1 MPLVVKDRKKGDG
14 PEHSPHLSLTD
25 MHSQGGAA
33 NKRNISLL
41 MKSDIDISSSQ
52 KLILSNLLGG
62 SVEKQSNI
70 NKAELIESSLKEK
83 FNNGNVYVVNY
94 DDTNVLYVLDEDLYV
109 SEYDMEDEIPN
120 ISDDMTGVSR
130 IITYIPS
137 TGKVKV
143 KKSFANQEDID
154 SGVLKLIKEAVSNE
168 KLLEVFKNKYEGKLM
183 EENVQDIIKSLNE
196 ELNKA
201 KSEKDEAV
209 NALNELKKSVAE
221 QKLNSRMEAIS
232 GCVSDKEQAVALH
245 KAIGS
250 LEDEAFDAVINVIK
264 SKNEAV
270 EESELTVQVS
280 KSASESEEETDILED
295 ILRKRYSK

>member
-1 MPLVVKDRKKGDG
+1 MPLVVKDREKGDD

-25 MHSQGGAA
+25 MQSQGGAA

-70 NKAELIESSLKEK
+70 SKAELIESSLKEK
-83 FNNGNVYVVNY
+83 FNKGNVYVVNY
-94 DDTNVLYVLDEDLYV
+94 DDTNVLYMLDEDLYT
-109 SEYDMEDEIPN
+109 SKYDMEDELPK
-120 ISDDMTGVSR
+120 ISDDMAEVSH
-130 IITYIPS
+130 YVLYAHQQ
-137 TGKVKV
+137 GKVKV
-143 KKSFANQEDID
+143 KKSFDNQNEVN
-154 SGVLKLIKEAVSNE
+154 SEVLELIKLAVSDDRLVE
-168 KLLEVFKNKYEGKLM
+168 IFKNKYEGKLM
-183 EENVQDIIKSLNE
+183 EDKMQDIIKSLNE

-201 KSEKDEAV
+201 KSEKDEVV

-221 QKLNSRMEAIS
+221 QKLNARMNAIS
-232 GCVSDKEQAVALH
+232 ECVSDGEQAIALH
-245 KAIGS
+245 KAVGS
-250 LEDEAFDAVINVIK
+250 LEDDAFDTVISVIK
-264 SKNEAV
+264 SKNEVV

-280 KSASESEEETDILED
+280 KSIADDKETDILED

>member
-1 MPLVVKDRKKGDG
+1 MPLVVKDREKGDD

-70 NKAELIESSLKEK
+70 NKAELIESSLKDK
-83 FNNGNVYVVNY
+83 FNKGNVYVVNY
-94 DDTNVLYVLDEDLYV
+94 DDTNVLYMLDEDLYT
-109 SEYDMEDEIPN
+109 SKYDMEDELPK
-120 ISDDMTGVSR
+120 ISDDMAEVSHYVLY
-130 IITYIPS
+130 TPQQ
-137 TGKVKV
+137 GKVKV
-143 KKSFANQEDID
+143 KKSFDNQNEVN
-154 SGVLKLIKEAVSNE
+154 SEVLKLIKLAVSDDRLVE
-168 KLLEVFKNKYEGKLM
+168 IFKNKYEGKLM
-183 EENVQDIIKSLNE
+183 EDKMQDIIKSLNE

-201 KSEKDEAV
+201 KSEKDEVV

-221 QKLNSRMEAIS
+221 QKLNARMNAINE
-232 GCVSDKEQAVALH
+232 CVSDKEQAIALH
-245 KAIGS
+245 KAVGS
-250 LEDEAFDAVINVIK
+250 LEDDAFNTVISVIK
-264 SKNEAV
+264 SKNEVV

-280 KSASESEEETDILED
+280 KSVSDGEEKDILED

>member
-1 MPLVVKDRKKGDG
+1 MPLVVKDREKGDD

-25 MHSQGGAA
+25 MQSQGGAA

-70 NKAELIESSLKEK
+70 SKAELIESSLREK
-83 FNNGNVYVVNY
+83 FNKGNVYVVNY
-94 DDTNVLYVLDEDLYV
+94 DDTNVLYMLDEDLYT
-109 SEYDMEDEIPN
+109 SKYDMEDELPK
-120 ISDDMTGVSR
+120 ISDDMAEVSH
-130 IITYIPS
+130 YVLYAPQQ
-137 TGKVKV
+137 GKVKV
-143 KKSFANQEDID
+143 KKSFDNQNEVN
-154 SGVLKLIKEAVSNE
+154 SEVLELIKLAVSDDRLVE
-168 KLLEVFKNKYEGKLM
+168 IFKNKYEGKLM
-183 EENVQDIIKSLNE
+183 EDKMQDIIKSLNE

-201 KSEKDEAV
+201 KSEKDEVV

-221 QKLNSRMEAIS
+221 QKLNARMNAIS
-232 GCVSDKEQAVALH
+232 ECVSDEEQAIALH
-245 KAIGS
+245 KAVGS
-250 LEDEAFDAVINVIK
+250 LEDDAFNTVISVIK
-264 SKNEAV
+264 SKNEVV

-280 KSASESEEETDILED
+280 KSIADDKETDILED

>member
-1 MPLVVKDRKKGDG
+1 MPLVVKDREKGDD

-25 MHSQGGAA
+25 MRSQGGAA

-62 SVEKQSNI
+62 SVEKQSNL

-83 FNNGNVYVVNY
+83 FNKGNVYVVNY
-94 DDTNVLYVLDEDLYV
+94 DDTNVLYMLDEDLYT
-109 SEYDMEDEIPN
+109 SEYDTEGELPN
-120 ISDDMTGVSR
+120 ISNDMVGVSHFVS
-130 IITYIPS
+130 YIPQQ
-137 TGKVKV
+137 GKVEV
-143 KKSFANQEDID
+143 KKSFDNQNKVN
-154 SGVLKLIKEAVSNE
+154 SGVLELIKLAVSDDR
-168 KLLEVFKNKYEGKLM
+168 LVEVFKNKYEGKLM

-201 KSEKDEAV
+201 KSEKDEVV

-232 GCVSDKEQAVALH
+232 GCVSDKEQAISLH

-264 SKNEAV
+264 SKNEVV
-270 EESELTVQVS
+270 EESELTTQIS
-280 KSASESEEETDILED
+280 KSASESGEETDILED